1 MTASAPTGSGP
12 GTAAPSA
19 ARNAGEQRYVNA
31 AMAVPLLSREEENE
45 LARRWAEDRDER
57 ALHKL
62 TEAHLRL
69 VVAVAAK
76 FKRYGLAFSDLI
88 QEGNIGLMK
97 AAERFD
103 PDRDVRF
110 STYVTWWIRSCIQ
123 DYVLRN
129 WSIVRTGTTSAQKSL
144 FFNLRRLRAR
154 IGDIDGAGLTPENR
168 RRIAAELK
176 VREQD
181 VDMMAAR
188 LSASDR
194 SLNAPVGEDEHM
206 QWQDL
211 LVDEACAP
219 EEEVMDRSD
228 TEKRQ
233 AWLGQAIDS
242 LSEREQLIIRE
253 RRLREDASTL
263 EVLGNR
269 LGISKER
276 VRQIEAA
283 ALEKIRTALTE
294 QVGDPVEAGLV
305 PG

>member
-1 MTASAPTGSGP
+1 MPADRTGN
-12 GTAAPSA
+12 GTTSPP
-19 ARNAGEQRYVNA
+19 RQRDPGEQRFVKA
-31 AMAVPLLSREEENE
+31 AMAVPLLSRAEENA
-45 LARRWAEDRDER
+45 LARRWSEERDEA
-57 ALHKL
+57 ALHEL

-69 VVAVAAK
+69 VIAIAAK
-76 FKRYGLAFSDLI
+76 FRRYGLPFSDLI
-88 QEGNIGLMK
+88 QEGSIGLMK

-103 PDRDVRF
+103 PSRDVRF

-154 IGDIDGAGLTPENR
+154 IGDVDGSGLKPENR
-168 RRIAAELK
+168 TRIATELR

-188 LSASDR
+188 LSATDR
-194 SLNAPVGEDEHM
+194 SLNAPVGDDEQT

-211 LVDEACAP
+211 LVDDSRAP
-219 EEEVMDRSD
+219 EAEVMDRTDSARR
-228 TEKRQ
+228 E
-233 AWLGQAIDS
+233 AWLGQAIDM
-242 LSEREQLIIRE
+242 LNDREQLIIRE
-253 RRLREDASTL
+253 RRLREEGSTL
-263 EVLGNR
+263 ETLGDR

-276 VRQIEAA
+276 VRQIEAV
-283 ALEKIRTALTE
+283 ALEKIRRILAARL
-294 QVGDPVEAGLV
+294 GDPAESGLL